1 MTQPSTNLHGSTF
14 SGDGE
19 RALLIN
25 ATSLGMRPDDD
36 LPVSERV
43 VERAGLMSA

>member
-19 RALLIN
+19 RALLD
-25 ATSLGMRPDDD
+25 LGTMIKEMLGAP
-36 LPVSERV
+36 
-43 VERAGLMSA
+43 